1 MWRRVFLTTMAA
13 GKRELMSLGREALR
27 RLSHLADEEGTS
39 EKSRI
44 DIYKWLAEMAFGKPA
59 SRAAAGEEAA
69 KSAAPSS
76 VRFEGELDEWAG

>member
-1 MWRRVFLTTMAA
+1 MTA
-13 GKRELMSLGREALR
+13 GKRELMRLGREALR
-27 RLSHLADEEGTS
+27 RLSCLADEEGTS

-59 SRAAAGEEAA
+59 SRAAAGEDTA
-69 KSAAPSS
+69 KNSAPAS